1 MRKHDGQRMI
11 TASEVSEYVFCA
23 KSWKLKL
30 DGIRPESPRLEAG
43 TAYHRQHQSGVH
55 RAQRLR
61 GLGIAFTWIALA
73 AALIWLTIQI
83 WE

>member
-1 MRKHDGQRMI
+1 MI
-11 TASEVSEYVFCA
+11 TASEVGEYVYCA
-23 KSWKLKL
+23 KAWKLKL

-43 TAYHRQHQSGVH
+43 IAYHREHQSGVH

-61 GLGIAFTWIALA
+61 GLGLAFAWIALA
-73 AALIWLTIQI
+73 AALIWLVIQI